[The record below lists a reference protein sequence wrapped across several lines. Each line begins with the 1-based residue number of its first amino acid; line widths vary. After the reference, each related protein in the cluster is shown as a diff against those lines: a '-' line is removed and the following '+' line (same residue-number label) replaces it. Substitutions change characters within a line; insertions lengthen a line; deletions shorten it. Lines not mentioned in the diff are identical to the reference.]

1 MTTRLTGIKAGIMTG
16 IITCI
21 MAGVVAGVSLVFT
34 TVELDCYVL

>member
-16 IITCI
+16 IITGI

-34 TVELDCYVL
+34 TVEFDCYVL